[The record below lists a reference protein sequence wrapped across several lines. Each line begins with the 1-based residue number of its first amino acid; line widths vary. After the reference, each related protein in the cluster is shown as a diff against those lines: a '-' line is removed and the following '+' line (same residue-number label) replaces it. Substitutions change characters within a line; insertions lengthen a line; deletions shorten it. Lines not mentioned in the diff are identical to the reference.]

1 MKVIKRDGRVVDY
14 NKEKIVVAIQKANQ
28 EVMQTKRATNE
39 EIKEIVKYIED
50 LNKKRM
56 LVEDIQ
62 DIIEEKLMEIHKY
75 ELAKKYIVY
84 RYTRAL
90 VRKSNTTDESI
101 LGLIKNQNKE
111 ISNQGPNSNKDAVL
125 ASTQRDYIAGEVS
138 KDLTKRMLLPE
149 KITKAHE
156 EGILHFHDTGY
167 FLQPIFN
174 CCLINL
180 EDMLDNGTVI
190 NGKLIE
196 TPKSFKVACIV
207 TSQIIAA
214 VASNQYG
221 EQSVDIKCLG
231 KYLRKSYIKLK
242 NKLEEKYNG
251 KLSDDIIEDIANQ
264 SLQAE
269 LISGVQTM
277 QYQLNTLMTTN
288 GKVPNVTLFLNLD
301 EENKY
306 LKENAMII
314 EEILKQMM

>member
-1 MKVIKRDGRVVDY
+1 MNVIKRDGRVVDY

-101 LGLIKNQNKE
+101 LGLIRSETIEDENGDKNLKNMT
-111 ISNQGPNSNKDAVL
+111 
-125 ASTQRDYIAGEVS
+125 ASIQREYIAGEVS

-149 KITKAHE
+149 KIVKAHKD
-156 EGILHFHDTGY
+156 GIIYFHDSEY
-167 FLQPIFN
+167 FVQPICRNSF
-174 CCLINL
+174 IKL
-180 EDMLDNGTVI
+180 EDMLEKGTVI
-190 NGKLIE
+190 NDMLIE
-196 TPKSFKVACIV
+196 TPKRFETACLAM
-207 TSQIIAA
+207 SQIIEN

-221 EQSVDIKCLG
+221 TQSIDIMCLG

-264 SLQAE
+264 SLSAIPQQQSIRV
-269 LISGVQTM
+269 LRI
-277 QYQLNTLMTTN
+277 
-288 GKVPNVTLFLNLD
+288 
-301 EENKY
+301 
-306 LKENAMII
+306 
-314 EEILKQMM
+314 